1 MNKKIWTAILPL
13 LLLGPALGAQENPK
27 AETPRKP
34 LIPLKLQVVFSR
46 YLGEKKVSS
55 LPYSLTVNADG
66 RPARLR
72 MGIQV
77 PVQTMANNTPT
88 VQFKDAAN
96 KVDCAAE
103 AMEDGRF
110 KLSCQVEQTSL
121 YSAEGARP
129 FAPAATDPGA
139 VNNTPLLRTFQ
150 SEVELLLRD
159 GQTNQF
165 TAATDPVSGE
175 LLKIEMTLNV
185 IK

>member
-1 MNKKIWTAILPL
+1 MNKKTWAAILPL
-13 LLLGPALGAQENPK
+13 LLLSPSLGAQEKAK
-27 AETPRKP
+27 AEAPRKA

-72 MGIQV
+72 MGIQI

-88 VQFKDAAN
+88 VQFKDATN
-96 KVDCAAE
+96 NVDCAAE

-110 KLSCQVEQTSL
+110 KLSCQVEQSSL

-129 FAPAATDPGA
+129 FAPAATDPST
-139 VNNTPLLRTFQ
+139 VHTPLLRTFR
-150 SEVELLLRD
+150 SEAELLLRD
-159 GQTNQF
+159 GQTTQY

-175 LLKIEMTLNV
+175 LLKIEVTLNV